1 MPHLA
6 AHSRSEL
13 GGAVMRA
20 LGDPTRRAVYERLA
34 RNGEASVVELTR
46 EAGVSQPAV
55 SQHLKALRTAGLVAE
70 RREGRTT
77 RYRATPEGL
86 SPLVDWMA
94 VYGIFWADRFA
105 TLKSVLKEIDPK

>member
-1 MPHLA
+1 MQADIATLMRTLA
-6 AHSRSEL
+6 
-13 GGAVMRA
+13 
-20 LGDPTRRAVYERLA
+20 DPTRRALFERVVNA
-34 RNGEASVVELTR
+34 GEAAVIELTTGS
-46 EAGVSQPAV
+46 GVSQPAV

-86 SPLVDWMA
+86 APLVDWMA

-105 TLKSVLKEIDPK
+105 ALKSVLKEIDPK